1 MNDLLIDYKLSQYGV
16 EQKLKIELK
25 NENNSL
31 LISGS
36 SGSGK
41 TVLLKAL
48 IVDWSKQI
56 PDATFLLC
64 DFKSYDFRFCHA
76 CSNYYAFTEVT
87 QGIETSYA
95 EFKNRQ
101 QLMNQK
107 YNDYFLI
114 IDEYAAYLEFL
125 EKKEREVIQRRVA
138 ELLMMGRAYNI
149 HLVFV
154 LQRADAKYF
163 PSVRENIGIK
173 IGLGKLSKSLATM
186 LFEEVAYSFHGAR
199 TGALIKANSPDIQYV
214 KLQTIKEI
222 NQLDHHIKQ
231 LLK

>member
-1 MNDLLIDYKLSQYGV
+1 M
-16 EQKLKIELK
+16 KIELK

-31 LISGS
+31 LISGA

-48 IVDWSKQI
+48 IFDWSRQT

-87 QGIETSYA
+87 QGIEAVYT
-95 EFKNRQ
+95 EFKKRQ
-101 QLMNQK
+101 NLMDQV

-125 EKKEREVIQRRVA
+125 DKKERELIQRRVA

-186 LFEEVAYSFHGAR
+186 LFEELEYSFHGAR
-199 TGALIKANSPDIQYV
+199 TGALIKANSTDIQYV
-214 KLQTIKEI
+214 KLQTIREI
-222 NQLDHHIKQ
+222 NQLDHCIEQ

>member
-1 MNDLLIDYKLSQYGV
+1 MLIDYELSCYGV
-16 EQKLKIELK
+16 EQNLKIELK

-31 LISGS
+31 LISGA

-48 IVDWSKQI
+48 IVHWLRQT
-56 PDATFLLC
+56 PDATFLLR
-64 DFKSYDFRFCHA
+64 DFKSYDFRFCHT
-76 CSNYYAFTEVT
+76 CSNYYAFEKVT
-87 QGIETSYA
+87 QGIEASYT
-95 EFKNRQ
+95 EFKKRQ
-101 QLMNQK
+101 NLMNQK

-125 EKKEREVIQRRVA
+125 DKKERELIQRRVA

-163 PSVRENIGIK
+163 PSVRENIGIR

-186 LFEEVAYSFHGAR
+186 LFEESEYFFHGSR
-199 TGALIKANSPDIQYV
+199 TGALVKANDTEIQYF
-214 KLQTIKEI
+214 KLQTIREI
-222 NQLDHHIKQ
+222 NQLDRHIKQ